1 VTVASTLKVNEI
13 FASLQGEGASLGAP
27 SLFVRLALCNL
38 RCEWCDTR
46 YTWEFER
53 YDRDREVHPTAVTEV
68 AARIISAPER
78 RVVITGGEPL
88 MQQAALAQLFEL
100 IPASIAVEVET
111 NGTLAPEPSLVAR
124 VDQWNV
130 SPKLSHAG
138 DEAARRIKIDVL
150 RAFRDTGRAFLK
162 FVVRE
167 RDDIGEVRA
176 LVHELAWPEE
186 RVLLMPEATTAAVHA
201 ERSALLAALCQEH
214 GFRFSPRLHVLLWGG
229 ERAR

>member
-1 VTVASTLKVNEI
+1 MSANHSLKINEI
-13 FASLQGEGASLGAP
+13 FSSLQGEGASLGAP

-46 YTWEFER
+46 YTWDFER
-53 YDRDREVHPTAVTEV
+53 YDREREVHPTPVEEV
-68 AARIISAPER
+68 AARIANAPER

-88 MQQAALAQLFEL
+88 LQQAALSRLLQL
-100 IPASIAVEVET
+100 IPTTIAVEVET
-111 NGTLAPEPSLVAR
+111 NGTLAPEPSLVQR

-130 SPKLSHAG
+130 SPKLAHAA
-138 DEAARRIKIDVL
+138 EPAARRIKPEVL

-167 RDDIGEVRA
+167 RGDLDEVRA
-176 LVHELAWPEE
+176 LLAELAWPDE
-186 RVLLMPEATTAAVHA
+186 RVFLMPEATTPASHA
-201 ERSALLAALCQEH
+201 ERSELLAALCQEH
-214 GFRFSPRLHVLLWGG
+214 GYRFSPRLHVLLWGG